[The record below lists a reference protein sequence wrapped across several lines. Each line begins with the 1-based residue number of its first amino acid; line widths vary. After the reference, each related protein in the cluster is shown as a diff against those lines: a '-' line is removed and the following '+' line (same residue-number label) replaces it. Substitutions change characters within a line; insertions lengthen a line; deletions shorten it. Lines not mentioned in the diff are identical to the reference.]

1 MADSEGVFAD
11 IFPAE
16 WAADPDFCVYLSE
29 LSGYPLTTLKKEPER
44 LQDSAWNKFI
54 FIVIHFMGP
63 ENKEF
68 PSFFYPQLFFSQI
81 EK

>member
-44 LQDSAWNKFI
+44 LQESA
-54 FIVIHFMGP
+54 
-63 ENKEF
+63 
-68 PSFFYPQLFFSQI
+68 
-81 EK
+81 